1 MVGMN
6 QDRDGWIAGEHA
18 TRNRAAGPVFEAHED
33 IEMTPEP
40 GNLLESDRIE
50 DVLQDESA
58 AQDETPAAP
67 VMVVQAGSRAR
78 PWLLI
83 GSTIAAVG
91 LGSAYSYH
99 RHEIERLNAEAEIAR
114 HDYLRAVEQARADE
128 NERQLKA
135 APPSAE
141 TPAVSD
147 SPLTPA
153 SPPIALAVSTP
164 PPSPPTPHPTPA
176 APTPTPEPK
185 TAPKV
190 AAGPA
195 APERPV
201 EVVATVAEAAKLDS
215 SDRPP
220 AFAPFGDPI
229 EGRTITRAP
238 LDREAAPASASP
250 LDIAS
255 EPAAASE
262 PAVAIPAA
270 EPLPTAEETE
280 RRIRAEAAAIGHE
293 KAQKV
298 EQQREALMD
307 LRDDERRQF
316 VEELRTILREQG
328 RQAGPEIER
337 LSNRSGRSD
346 DPRLKMRARV
356 VIMETRA
363 SQHAKVRK
371 LRELGVPESV
381 ILDYLANAMEHNLGG
396 RRGPRSRNEIWVRA
410 GEMLVRYHD
419 MDEPPRANPSAPA
432 R

>member
-1 MVGMN
+1 
-6 QDRDGWIAGEHA
+6 
-18 TRNRAAGPVFEAHED
+18 
-33 IEMTPEP
+33 MTPEP

-50 DVLQDESA
+50 DVLQDEA
-58 AQDETPAAP
+58 ARQDESTAAP
-67 VMVVQAGSRAR
+67 VVVVQATTRAR

-83 GSTIAAVG
+83 GATIATVG
-91 LGSAYSYH
+91 LGSAYTYH
-99 RHEIERLNAEAEIAR
+99 RQEIERLNAEAEIAR
-114 HDYLRAVEQARADE
+114 RDYLRAVEQTRAAE

-141 TPAVSD
+141 TPAV
-147 SPLTPA
+147 PEPPPTPA
-153 SPPIALAVSTP
+153 PPPIAVAVSTP
-164 PPSPPTPHPTPA
+164 PPSPSTPHPTPE
-176 APTPTPEPK
+176 TPKPEPK
-185 TAPKV
+185 TAPR
-190 AAGPA
+190 AADPPA

-201 EVVATVAEAAKLDS
+201 EEVATIARVPVLDPS
-215 SDRPP
+215 GGPP

-229 EGRTITRAP
+229 EGRTIARGP
-238 LDREAAPASASP
+238 LDREAAPVSASP
-250 LDIAS
+250 VDLVPQPDPS
-255 EPAAASE
+255 KNPEPAGASPAGAS
-262 PAVAIPAA
+262 PAV

-280 RRIRAEAAAIGHE
+280 RRIRAEAAAIGRE

-298 EQQREALMD
+298 DQQREALMD

-316 VEELRTILREQG
+316 IDELRTILREQG

-346 DPRLKMRARV
+346 DPKLKMRARV

-363 SQHAKVRK
+363 SQHTKVRK
-371 LRELGVPESV
+371 LRELGVPESI
-381 ILDYLANAMEHNLGG
+381 ILDYLANAMEHNLKG

-419 MDEPPRANPSAPA
+419 MDEPPGPSQPAPE

>member
-1 MVGMN
+1 
-6 QDRDGWIAGEHA
+6 
-18 TRNRAAGPVFEAHED
+18 
-33 IEMTPEP
+33 MTPEP
-40 GNLLESDRIE
+40 GHLLESDRIE
-50 DVLQDESA
+50 DVLQDEA
-58 AQDETPAAP
+58 APQDESTAAP
-67 VMVVQAGSRAR
+67 VVVVQAATRAR

-83 GSTIAAVG
+83 GATIAAVG
-91 LGSAYSYH
+91 LGSAYTYH

-114 HDYLRAVEQARADE
+114 RDYLRAVEQTRAAE

-141 TPAVSD
+141 SPAV
-147 SPLTPA
+147 PEPPPTPE
-153 SPPIALAVSTP
+153 PPPVAVAVSTA
-164 PPSPPTPHPTPA
+164 PPSPSTPNPTPETPK
-176 APTPTPEPK
+176 PEPK
-185 TAPKV
+185 TAPG
-190 AAGPA
+190 AADPPGA
-195 APERPV
+195 TVGPV
-201 EVVATVAEAAKLDS
+201 EEVATIARVPVLDPS
-215 SDRPP
+215 EGPP

-229 EGRTITRAP
+229 EGRTIARGP

-250 LDIAS
+250 VDLVPQPDPSANA
-255 EPAAASE
+255 EPAGAS
-262 PAVAIPAA
+262 PAV

-280 RRIRAEAAAIGHE
+280 RRIRAEAAAIGRE

-316 VEELRTILREQG
+316 IDELRTILREQG
-328 RQAGPEIER
+328 GQAGPEIER

-363 SQHAKVRK
+363 SQHTKVRK
-371 LRELGVPESV
+371 LRELGVPEAV
-381 ILDYLANAMEHNLGG
+381 ILDYLANAMEHNLKG
-396 RRGPRSRNEIWVRA
+396 RRGPKNRNEIWVRA

-419 MDEPPRANPSAPA
+419 MDEPPGPSQPVPA